1 MNEVIKTQM
10 ADSIRNFRMP
20 RYHELP
26 DNGLYLEQV
35 TQYINQT
42 FPSMSGVEITSSMI
56 SNYVKKG
63 YISRP
68 EKKLYYPEQISYL
81 FFIAIAKNVL
91 CMDHI
96 HKLCAI
102 QKETYT
108 LEVAYDYLCSELENM
123 LFYMFGLKANP
134 DEVGVT
140 STDEKHMM
148 KSVIVSASNSIYL
161 TTYFNIVQQIENE

>member
-42 FPSMSGVEITSSMI
+42 FPSMSGVEITASMI

-123 LFYMFGLKANP
+123 LFYIFGLKTNP
-134 DEVGVT
+134 DEVGIT